1 MFQQRPR
8 PQNAKNIHGVTS
20 QWPRARRVRRCFL
33 GFAPLSGCGSAVAGI
48 TAAAVVGGGEGDRRL
63 RSVSRAVGTVHAG
76 MVAELMQ
83 MPSVESRDPKA
94 SIEWMI
100 ILVIFCNHGR
110 GVSCAANMAGR
121 ESAHLDRQDRE
132 HRPRGACGARARKG
146 GTNHASLNTLRE
158 GIFGRAR
165 KGRAGCVSC

>member
-1 MFQQRPR
+1 MHSVGRQEVFQQRPR

-20 QWPRARRVRRCFL
+20 QWPRARRMRRCFL

-48 TAAAVVGGGEGDRRL
+48 TAAEVVGGGEGDRRL
-63 RSVSRAVGTVHAG
+63 RSVSSSVRTVHAG

-94 SIEWMI
+94 RIEWMI

-110 GVSCAANMAGR
+110 VCSCANGGA
-121 ESAHLDRQDRE
+121 
-132 HRPRGACGARARKG
+132 RGARSPCSTETRAP
-146 GTNHASLNTLRE
+146 ASRGNLSRE
-158 GIFGRAR
+158 
-165 KGRAGCVSC
+165 K